1 MQDNNH
7 NNNNSLAVHQPQ
19 QLAKYEPKYYVAVLS
34 ESNILE
40 ACQVMIDKALLFKGN
55 NKTENEAGIMAV
67 MFKEKIQKSYSHLT
81 LEQIDE
87 TLFDNNYGEG
97 FGVSVL
103 SLVSALEKSELHRQ
117 NLENKRKIIEREKE
131 EEMKKIHEFQQ
142 QEREKQNTPEV
153 RKQKVNG
160 IYKEWLEGG
169 KLHDYN
175 NECFGWIIEN
185 ELYDWSA
192 QEREKAKGNAIT
204 RTKEIFRQMKARA
217 EKTFDF
223 EKIKQLNTMLYS
235 SLEEQ
240 ELFDKFNKEELTLV
254 YFNVLKQKKLKKQT
268 E

>member
-7 NNNNSLAVHQPQ
+7 NNNNLAVQQPQ

-55 NKTENEAGIMAV
+55 NKTENEASLMAV
-67 MFKEKIQKSYSHLT
+67 MLKEKIQKSYSHLT

-117 NLENKRKIIEREKE
+117 SLENKRKIIERERE

-142 QEREKQNTPEV
+142 QEREKQNTPEA

-192 QEREKAKGNAIT
+192 QEREKAKRIATT

-217 EKTFDF
+217 EKSFDF
-223 EKIKQLNTMLYS
+223 EKVKQLQAIVYS
-235 SLEEQ
+235 TLEEQ

>member
-192 QEREKAKGNAIT
+192 QEREKAKRIAIT
-204 RTKEIFRQMKARA
+204 RTKEIFRQMKERA
-217 EKTFDF
+217 EKSFDF

-254 YFNVLKQKKLKKQT
+254 YFNVVKQNKLKKQT